1 MEVEYRR
8 LEGDT
13 SVDGLVTACHR
24 TKAVE
29 IVKEYVV
36 CKQTAIEKNKTHI
49 TFT

>member
-36 CKQTAIEKNKTHI
+36 CMYVHLKRA
-49 TFT
+49 